1 MKRATLEKN
10 PADVSQMFDE
20 VAGHY
25 DITNTV
31 LTGGMV
37 HVWRTLTREAVV
49 ARPGVKVLDL
59 AAGTGTSAN
68 SYAQAGADVVACDFS
83 IGMMREGKKRYPHL
97 DFVAG
102 DATALPFA
110 DDTFDV
116 TTISYGLRN
125 VVDTRKALEEMLRV
139 TKPGGS
145 VVIAEFSRPTN
156 DAFRGLY
163 YFFLR
168 RVMPILSALVSS
180 DAAAYSYLMES
191 IVDWPDQKALAALMY
206 EAGWERVEYKNLTN
220 GIVALHRAT
229 KPL

>member
-10 PADVSQMFDE
+10 PRDVSSMFDE
-20 VAGHY
+20 VAKHY

-31 LTGGMV
+31 LTGGLV
-37 HVWRTLTREAVV
+37 HVWRKVTKDAVV
-49 ARPGVKVLDL
+49 SKPGVKVLDL
-59 AAGTGTSAN
+59 AAGTGTSSA
-68 SYAQAGADVVACDFS
+68 SYAEAGADVVACDFS
-83 IGMMREGKKRYPHL
+83 IGMMREGKKRYPEL

-110 DDTFDV
+110 DNTFDV

-125 VVDTRKALEEMLRV
+125 VVDTRRALEEMLRV
-139 TKPGGS
+139 TKPGGK

-163 YFFLR
+163 HFFLK
-168 RVMPILSALVSS
+168 RVMPLVSGVVSS

-191 IVDWPDQKALAALMY
+191 IVDWPDQKALATIMMD
-206 EAGWERVEYKNLTN
+206 AGWTKVEYKNLTN

-229 KPL
+229 KPE